1 MRKAQN
7 YQWKE
12 LSLGTCYYPEHWDRN
27 LWKEDLDRMQENGI
41 HTIRIGEFAWSKVEP
56 REGEF
61 TFAFF
66 DDFLEVVAQT
76 EMERTVP
83 GDLLLSRALGQKP
96 VEGRSGPNAGKW
108 YPYNSYW
115 RVCMEQS
122 GTQRR
127 GVYLCIF

>member
-12 LSLGTCYYPEHWDRN
+12 MSLGTCYYPEHWDRK
-27 LWKEDLDRMQENGI
+27 LWREDLDRMLANGI

-76 EMERTVP
+76 ETRAVTAGQGVCKLPLEVHTASLSGFTGNTV
-83 GDLLLSRALGQKP
+83 
-96 VEGRSGPNAGKW
+96 
-108 YPYNSYW
+108 
-115 RVCMEQS
+115 
-122 GTQRR
+122 
-127 GVYLCIF
+127 